1 MGPFQFRLYLWQV
14 LGIGMKVRILFVL
27 ITSVIV
33 IVQSIRILRNREIDN
48 LYFNQASNYLI
59 SGFASLVYLVFLLKI
74 VDGLGSWYLILPT
87 VNNITILFMINSS
100 LVCDSAK
107 WPSILNWLATI
118 ILIAFNIALII
129 KSVPGN
135 TEEQMNFAKS
145 IKSVLDSKS
154 VVFMVDRSGKP
165 AWDYDCKLING
176 DGLVNS
182 FDYLNYVKNN
192 RIKEFLRTNEVKY
205 VLHAYPADK
214 QGNVVIGS
222 GNCTD
227 SNGNA
232 SRFTIFRYKVQE
244 ALVRTENNYLF
255 RFE

>member
-1 MGPFQFRLYLWQV
+1 
-14 LGIGMKVRILFVL
+14 
-27 ITSVIV
+27 
-33 IVQSIRILRNREIDN
+33 
-48 LYFNQASNYLI
+48 
-59 SGFASLVYLVFLLKI
+59 
-74 VDGLGSWYLILPT
+74 
-87 VNNITILFMINSS
+87 
-100 LVCDSAK
+100 
-107 WPSILNWLATI
+107 
-118 ILIAFNIALII
+118 
-129 KSVPGN
+129 
-135 TEEQMNFAKS
+135 
-145 IKSVLDSKS
+145 
-154 VVFMVDRSGKP
+154 MVDRSGKP